1 MSYIYK
7 LTDCN
12 GLNYYG
18 SSVNPDKRF
27 KGHKCSGNLCSSNKL
42 DRLSMVMEIIE
53 ELPESY
59 TADDVLWRERW
70 YFDNFECVNQDRP
83 IVSSEEM
90 KEYHREYK
98 KVYNENP
105 VNKESN
111 KKSYEANKERRK
123 EHCNEY
129 CKVYDANPV
138 NKEKRRIRNKERYQ
152 NNKEKLKAYSN
163 EYRKRQK
170 EQCLMEQEDKKL

>member
-27 KGHKCSGNLCSSNKL
+27 NGHKCSGNQCSSNKL

-70 YFDNFECVNQDRP
+70 YFDNFECVNENRP
-83 IVSSEEM
+83 ILSDEERKETEDGRYEYNKRPEVMAKRKENDKRPDVKAKMIAYNQRADVKAKRKLDRERPEAKAKM
-90 KEYHREYK
+90 KEK
-98 KVYNENP
+98 GK
-105 VNKESN
+105 
-111 KKSYEANKERRK
+111 AL
-123 EHCNEY
+123 
-129 CKVYDANPV
+129 
-138 NKEKRRIRNKERYQ
+138 RNINYLLRCI
-152 NNKEKLKAYSN
+152 KL
-163 EYRKRQK
+163 
-170 EQCLMEQEDKKL
+170 

>member
-1 MSYIYK
+1 MTYIYK

-70 YFDNFECVNQDRP
+70 YFDNFECVNENRP
-83 IVSSEEM
+83 ILSDEE
-90 KEYHREYK
+90 
-98 KVYNENP
+98 
-105 VNKESN
+105 
-111 KKSYEANKERRK
+111 RK
-123 EHCNEY
+123 ETEDGKYEYNKRPEVMAKRKENDKRPEVKAKKIAY